1 MKNLYGFAVVSARIS
16 TTLLPSLSSSTNFEG
31 GEDQIPVLFVNKHGE
46 LVVSYIEGAIRVVFV
61 KEGVDHGVAAEG
73 HVGLHVQLELITIAD
88 GGPLALVSPHAH
100 AILLSFN
107 ISQFTRNDLGSELQI
122 DVADLNLGFQLA
134 VLELD
139 LHLSLRG
146 AAHRRP
152 FELGGESLVGEV
164 NLVLSADLQ
173 QLLASLVELNLH
185 LVGAVVV
192 DTLDESFE
200 GSGGSGAGRLEFKVS
215 VGLSQI
221 EILHAQVQLE
231 FLVAAHQLKI
241 DALARNPDNMEN
253 DVPVPGGVDVLGV
266 QLGHPVRLQL
276 NLSVGDHS
284 RDDGGAAS

>member
-1 MKNLYGFAVVSARIS
+1 M
-16 TTLLPSLSSSTNFEG
+16 TLNNNFEG

-100 AILLSFN
+100 AILLS
-107 ISQFTRNDLGSELQI
+107 
-122 DVADLNLGFQLA
+122 
-134 VLELD
+134 
-139 LHLSLRG
+139 
-146 AAHRRP
+146 
-152 FELGGESLVGEV
+152 
-164 NLVLSADLQ
+164 
-173 QLLASLVELNLH
+173 SLVELNLH

-284 RDDGGAAS
+284 RDDGGAAGESRASGGGLDVGDPHVPDVLPLHGEAPLLLTITVGVNHGVVDESLEEGQLMAVEVYLDLHLFALGPGDHGLQVVNLDRQLASHQFV